1 MFDPYLAAARWNR
14 VRTRDRKA
22 TGMEL
27 ASRPRLLLRRL
38 HQVMAGP
45 GTAQERLDKVVT
57 VIAQNMVSEVCSV
70 YFVRAGEILE
80 LFATEGLKPEAVHHT
95 RLHFGEGLVGLVA
108 QRGLPLNVQ
117 EVSSHPRYVY
127 RPETGEETYHS
138 FLGVPIVHHNRVHGV
153 LVVQN
158 VRPRE
163 YTAEEEEALQTVA
176 MVLAELVASGELVDP
191 HEILEGPGTAGRPLT
206 LDGQKMADGIAAGA
220 AVLHDARVNV
230 TRYVSEDVETEKGRL
245 EAALAAIRAQ
255 IDRMIA
261 SPEIGPSGEHHDILE
276 TYKMFAYDQGW
287 QERIDD
293 AIQQG
298 LTAEAAVERVQQENR
313 RRIAATD
320 DPYLRERLADLDDLS
335 NRLLRMLAG
344 ESNGAEI
351 DRESILIARNM
362 GPAEL
367 LDYNTRYI
375 TGIVLEEGAPTS
387 HVAVIARA
395 MGIPMLGRCLS
406 ATTHIEPGDYVIADG
421 DAGQVLVRPSEDI
434 AESYQRSIA
443 FKQEETAQFYA
454 ERHLPAETKDGVRIE
469 LHMNAG
475 LLADMAHLETTGAD
489 GIGLFRTEFQFMVS
503 STLPRLDVQ
512 QDLYTKVVEAANGKP
527 VMFRTLDIGGDKAVP
542 FIPRVQEENP
552 AMGWR
557 ALRVALDRPVLLRYQ
572 LRALLKSAPGRPLA
586 VMFPM
591 VADVAEFQAARAIV
605 LKEHRRLER
614 LGAPMP
620 SRLEIGAML
629 EVPALAWQLE
639 TLLETADFLSIGTN
653 DLMQFFFACDRGN
666 PHLIDRYD
674 LLSPAVLKFLRKVVS
689 SCDQAGVPVTL
700 CGEMGGRP
708 LEAMAL
714 IGIGLRRL
722 SISPSAIG
730 PLRRMIRSVEMARI
744 GDYLNYALA
753 GGPHTVRDRLRE
765 FARDHNY
772 YV

>member
-1 MFDPYLAAARWNR
+1 
-14 VRTRDRKA
+14 
-22 TGMEL
+22 MEL

-57 VIAQNMVSEVCSV
+57 VIAQNMVAEVCSV
-70 YFVRAGEILE
+70 YLVRAGEILE
-80 LFATEGLKPEAVHHT
+80 LFATEGLKPEAVHRT

-117 EVSSHPRYVY
+117 EVTSHPRYVY

-163 YTAEEEEALQTVA
+163 YASEEEEALQTVA

-191 HEILEGPGTAGRPLT
+191 HEIIETPGAAGQPLT
-206 LDGQKMADGIAAGA
+206 FDGQKMADGIAAGA

-230 TRYVSEDVETEKGRL
+230 TRYVSEDTETEKGRL
-245 EAALAAIRAQ
+245 NAALDAIRAQ

-261 SPEIGPSGEHHDILE
+261 APEIGPSGEHRDILE
-276 TYKMFAYDQGW
+276 TFKMFAYDQGW

-293 AIQQG
+293 AIEQG
-298 LTAEAAVERVQQENR
+298 LTAEAAVERIQQENR

-335 NRLLRMLAG
+335 NRLLRTLAG
-344 ESNGAEI
+344 ESNGSELTG
-351 DRESILIARNM
+351 DSILVARNM

-367 LDYNTRYI
+367 LDYDTRYI
-375 TGIVLEEGAPTS
+375 KGIVLEEGAPTS
-387 HVAVIARA
+387 HAAVIARA
-395 MGIPMLGRCLS
+395 MGIPMLGRCQS
-406 ATTHIEPGDYVIADG
+406 IIAHVEPGDDVILDG
-421 DAGQVLVRPSEDI
+421 DAGQVLIRPSEDI

-443 FKQEETAQFYA
+443 FKQEEAAQFYA
-454 ERHLPAETKDGVRIE
+454 ERHLPAETTDGVGIA
-469 LHMNAG
+469 LYMNAG
-475 LLADMAHLETTGAD
+475 LLADMAHLESTGAD
-489 GIGLFRTEFQFMVS
+489 GVGLFRTEFQFMVS
-503 STLPRLDVQ
+503 STLPRLDAQ
-512 QDLYTKVVEAANGKP
+512 QDLYSKVVEAAEGKP
-527 VMFRTLDIGGDKAVP
+527 VMFRTLDIGGDKTVP
-542 FIPRVQEENP
+542 FLPRVQEDNP

-572 LRALLKSAPGRPLA
+572 LRALLTSAPDKPLA

-591 VADVAEFQAARAIV
+591 VADVAEFDAARAIV
-605 LKEHRRLER
+605 IKEQRRLER
-614 LGAPMP
+614 LGAATP
-620 SRLEIGAML
+620 SHLEIGAML
-629 EVPALAWQLE
+629 EVPALAWQLDS
-639 TLLETADFLSIGTN
+639 LLKTADFLSIGTN
-653 DLMQFFFACDRGN
+653 DLLQFFFACDRGN

-674 LLSPAVLKFLRKVVS
+674 VLSPAVLKFLRWVVAN
-689 SCDQAGVPVTL
+689 CDSAGVPITL
-700 CGEMGGRP
+700 CGEMAGRP

-730 PLRRMIRSVEMARI
+730 PLRRMIRSLEMARI
-744 GDYLNYALA
+744 SDYLDYVLD
-753 GGPHTVRDRLRE
+753 GGSQGVRDRLRE
-765 FARDHNY
+765 FARDHKY
-772 YV
+772 RVQ